1 MFQHSLSIYICEGCS
16 RSSHCQCVKDSWWSW
31 KLNKRKSSSIHSDYT
46 QTHKYISPNSFKQAK
61 LLQLWNLL
69 RKGVMPIIPLKR
81 GKLHITTF
89 PRGEAWCCF
98 FLGSVG
104 KALAAGHYTLNLKL
118 WPQFLGWNDILLTEQ
133 SLQAIDDDEALQVIR
148 MKVAMHAERK

>member
-1 MFQHSLSIYICEGCS
+1 MKTMFQHSLSIYICEGCS
-16 RSSHCQCVKDSWWSW
+16 RSSHCQCVKDFRWSW
-31 KLNKRKSSSIHSDYT
+31 KLNKRKSSWIHSDYT
-46 QTHKYISPNSFKQAK
+46 QTHKYIFPNLFKQAK

-69 RKGVMPIIPLKR
+69 RNGILAIIPLKR

-104 KALAAGHYTLNLKL
+104 KALASVWEHLE
-118 WPQFLGWNDILLTEQ
+118 PQFLRRNDILLTEQ
-133 SLQAIDDDEALQVIR
+133 SLQAIDEALQVIR
-148 MKVAMHAERK
+148 MKVGMHAERK